1 MAYHHFTDINAVT
14 RTLTF
19 FLKPGGSL
27 IITDMIKPDNTSET
41 DTLFPQNYHHIVAHP
56 NAFDEET
63 IRTVFDGAGLRE
75 FKLTRAGSAIMHGK
89 DVDFFLA
96 KGKKIAV

>member
-14 RTLTF
+14 RTLAF

-27 IITDMIKPDNTSET
+27 IITDLMKPET
-41 DTLFPQNYHHIVAHP
+41 QTEDDLFPWKFRHIVAHP
-56 NAFDEET
+56 NAFDEQSV
-63 IRTVFDGAGLRE
+63 RTVFEGAGLGA
-75 FKLTRAGSAIMHGK
+75 FTFTRAGSAKMHGK

-96 KGKKIAV
+96 KGTK